1 MNTLDIAQSF
11 NGILANLLCNGGAQM
26 CDDGHR
32 SGHRIE
38 IRQALSAATES
49 DLGKV
54 GKART
59 NLVR

>member
-1 MNTLDIAQSF
+1 MNTVNIAQAF
-11 NGILANLLCNGGAQM
+11 NRSLANLLCNGGAQM

-32 SGHRIE
+32 SGNRVE

-49 DLGKV
+49 DLGKA

-59 NLVR
+59 YLVR